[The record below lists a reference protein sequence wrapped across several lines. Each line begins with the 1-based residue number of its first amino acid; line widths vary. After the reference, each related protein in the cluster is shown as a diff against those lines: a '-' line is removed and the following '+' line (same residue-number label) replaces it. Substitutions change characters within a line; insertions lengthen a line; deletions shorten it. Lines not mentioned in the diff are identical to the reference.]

1 MQHNFTLSHL
11 DFKHAFTNPN
21 TKAEAVATNI
31 VQKTSVNSI
40 YNLVLEVIFF
50 DISFE
55 KVWSY
60 AKNGNF
66 GKNRN
71 IFV

>member
-1 MQHNFTLSHL
+1 MQQHDTSSHL

-50 DISFE
+50 DIF
-55 KVWSY
+55 KTL
-60 AKNGNF
+60 
-66 GKNRN
+66 
-71 IFV
+71 